1 MPGRPH
7 HIPVYRERSAL
18 QSLVEKGW
26 LPAAKLYPAGPST
39 IFGMLAKGWL
49 QRKRDNTFGW
59 TYRIT
64 TTGADALKA
73 LIPSKPRRSA
83 RGLHGLKVKG
93 KSA

>member
-49 QRKRDNTFGW
+49 QRKRDPTFGW

-64 TTGADALKA
+64 ATGEAAVKV
-73 LIPSKPRRSA
+73 LIPSKPHMSA
-83 RGLHGLKVKG
+83 RAQRGLKAKG
-93 KSA
+93 K